1 MSENAGSGAVRPRD
15 AASLVLVRTDP
26 ATGNRSVL
34 MGRRLKRASF
44 IPDMFVFP
52 GGRVDAE
59 DARIMPAR
67 ALSDETLAR
76 LHLAGQ
82 ASRAR
87 ALANAAIRETFE
99 ETGLMIGVAQTLSTS
114 GRHHGWQEF
123 AKSGHAPDH
132 APLRFL
138 GRAITPPESPK
149 RFHARFFVAD
159 GACASGALA
168 GSGELI
174 ELDWYPIEAA
184 LRLPIIDVT
193 EFMLRRV
200 ADEIHAKHAPLFSY
214 RRGKPLNRP
223 AKRKSGP

>member
-1 MSENAGSGAVRPRD
+1 
-15 AASLVLVRTDP
+15 
-26 ATGNRSVL
+26 
-34 MGRRLKRASF
+34 
-44 IPDMFVFP
+44 
-52 GGRVDAE
+52 
-59 DARIMPAR
+59 
-67 ALSDETLAR
+67 
-76 LHLAGQ
+76 
-82 ASRAR
+82 
-87 ALANAAIRETFE
+87 
-99 ETGLMIGVAQTLSTS
+99 
-114 GRHHGWQEF
+114 
-123 AKSGHAPDH
+123 
-132 APLRFL
+132 
-138 GRAITPPESPK
+138 PK

>member
-26 ATGNRSVL
+26 GTGIRSVL

-59 DARIMPAR
+59 DARIAPAR
-67 ALSDETLAR
+67 ALPDETLAR

-82 ASRAR
+82 AKRAQ

-99 ETGLMIGVAQTLSTS
+99 ETGLVIGVATPLVTS

-132 APLRFL
+132 APLQFL

-159 GACASGALA
+159 GACASGTLG

-174 ELDWYPIEAA
+174 ELDWYPLETA

-193 EFMLRRV
+193 EFMLKRV
-200 ADEIHAKHAPLFSY
+200 AEERHGEHAPLFSY

-223 AKRKSGP
+223 DNKRAGS